1 MPCYTS
7 VRVSLDDTALN
18 RKARKN
24 LGLAVEGSLDSYEAQ
39 RVKQEVGVLKAIAE
53 TRRLSPT
60 AVIKR
65 KGNKLSVQVEV

>member
-1 MPCYTS
+1 MPCYTM
-7 VRVSLDDTALN
+7 VRVEVDDTALN

-24 LGLAVEGSLDSYEAQ
+24 LRLPIDGTLSSYDAQ
-39 RVKQEVGVLKAIAE
+39 RVTREAGVLKAIAE